1 MSPQDT
7 VARIRIMNK
16 AQVFLL
22 RVLMAALLASVAL
35 LVIYNL
41 SPNYVSESGLLVEA
55 FWALGLASFG
65 LVGSVIG
72 FMVLLIWLKVSS
84 KKRSP

>member
-55 FWALGLASFG
+55 FWALL
-65 LVGSVIG
+65 
-72 FMVLLIWLKVSS
+72 
-84 KKRSP
+84 